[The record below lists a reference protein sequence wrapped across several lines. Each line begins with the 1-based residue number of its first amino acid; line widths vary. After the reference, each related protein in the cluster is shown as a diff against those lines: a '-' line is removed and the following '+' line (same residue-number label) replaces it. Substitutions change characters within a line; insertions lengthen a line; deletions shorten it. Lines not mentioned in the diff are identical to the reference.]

1 MIFYY
6 YHNIIFLVSRRD
18 AFAGVEEEEIQSFLY
33 DSDGC
38 YNSSLFQASNVSA
51 MTTFENL
58 LNNST
63 MTHTVGAT
71 TTERIKERRDRA
83 NSEIQP
89 KFDLPCNCAGGEHS
103 QFSAQNND

>member
-1 MIFYY
+1 LILF
-6 YHNIIFLVSRRD
+6 IIIILLFVFFVSRRD

-38 YNSSLFQASNVSA
+38 YNSSLFQASSVSA
-51 MTTFENL
+51 MATFENL

-71 TTERIKERRDRA
+71 TTERIKETYLVIVQEGSILGLTLRIMID
-83 NSEIQP
+83 
-89 KFDLPCNCAGGEHS
+89 K
-103 QFSAQNND
+103 